1 MWIQKPPL
9 LPVVPVPLHWGEQ
22 VKADLERDVRIGVL
36 EKVPDI
42 TPVTWYS
49 RIVITSKANG
59 DPRRT
64 IDFQPLN
71 KHCKRQT
78 FPLDSPF
85 NLQEEKCIRC
95 MERLSLHPTPPCP
108 SPLYH
113 LPRPF
118 REGKKAIVDN
128 IIEGVHLFNPTLP
141 TCLATDL
148 YGLGIGFF
156 LLQTSCS
163 CSLRLPACC
172 PTGWRLCLVGISF
185 LHPS

>member
-64 IDFQPLN
+64 INFQPLN
-71 KHCKRQT
+71 KHCK
-78 FPLDSPF
+78 
-85 NLQEEKCIRC
+85 
-95 MERLSLHPTPPCP
+95 H
-108 SPLYH
+108 
-113 LPRPF
+113 
-118 REGKKAIVDN
+118 
-128 IIEGVHLFNPTLP
+128 
-141 TCLATDL
+141 
-148 YGLGIGFF
+148 
-156 LLQTSCS
+156 
-163 CSLRLPACC
+163 
-172 PTGWRLCLVGISF
+172 
-185 LHPS
+185 